1 MVRLQVVP
9 GICRLMSLTQATG
22 SEIVKVSVGSRDAGR
37 HDVSHW
43 QFRDLLAGLMRVISR
58 QSNPRRR
65 NTLCPS
71 HRLGTELL
79 EQRVVLS
86 VTTLSPSKDNTL
98 FEDVQGDVSDGAGA
112 YFYVGTTGPTA
123 GNVLRRATLAFDIAN
138 SIPAGSI
145 INSATLTLH
154 LSKNP
159 PTGSAQTIELHS
171 LLADWGQG
179 TSDADGPTSISAG
192 GAGVA
197 ATSGDATWLNRFFG
211 SSPVSLWATAGGDFA
226 ASASATTSVNAIGNY
241 SWTSATL
248 ITEVQGWLDN
258 PASNF
263 GWLIRNADEVSSST
277 ARRFDS
283 RENGTAANRPKLT
296 IDFTPPPS
304 VIVGVT
310 PASIVE
316 NGAGSLIY
324 TFTRDA
330 GLADPLIVNFN
341 VSGSA
346 TFATDYTQSGAT
358 SFSATQGTVSFLAD
372 EATKTVTV
380 TPVEDSLLEPDE
392 SVVLTITSGAGYSA
406 GLTPSASGSIVN
418 DDKSVSITAD
428 ALSHDEGDAG
438 NTPFTFTVT
447 RTGDTTGTDTVDY
460 VVTGSVT
467 NGADGDDFGG
477 SLPGGTVTFNPG
489 VATQTITVNV
499 SGDTSAEADEGF
511 VVTLMNSS
519 TNLALNTATA
529 TATIVNDEQVMNL
542 IPSSVVEGAATGTLA
557 GTLSVVVPGITGTPV
572 FSLSAGIGDTGNGSF
587 SIIGDQLVTAAVLDF
602 EAQSS
607 YSIRVHVQVDGMLSA
622 DQTFTI
628 SVTDAN
634 DAPQLTLGT
643 SPVTFRKKSP
653 PVALFPNVQLQDDD
667 TAAGFRLGGGQLALT
682 LNAATNKKGTKSL
695 DTIGLGGLSTIG
707 TLTFQHVSPNQLQI
721 QIQLLPGA
729 TAAQVQTFLRGITF
743 STKGAGLKKAE
754 RTVQV
759 QVTDAASAVTNL
771 SQTVNVAAN

>member
-1 MVRLQVVP
+1 MQV
-9 GICRLMSLTQATG
+9 TFN
-22 SEIVKVSVGSRDAGR
+22 SRDSR
-37 HDVSHW
+37 KIHDVSNRL
-43 QFRDLLAGLMRVISR
+43 FRDLWDGLMRVISSR
-58 QSNPRRR
+58 SNPRRR
-65 NTLCPS
+65 STLCQS
-71 HRLGTELL
+71 HWLGSEFL
-79 EQRVVLS
+79 EQRIVLS
-86 VTTLSPSKDNTL
+86 VTTLSASKDNTL
-98 FEDVQGDVSDGAGA
+98 FEDAQGDVSDGIGA
-112 YFYVGTTGPTA
+112 YFYVGSTGPTA
-123 GNVLRRATLAFDIAN
+123 GNALRRATLAFDIAG

-145 INSATLTLH
+145 INSVTLTLH

-159 PTGSAQTIELHS
+159 PTGTAQSLELHS

-179 TSDADGPTSISAG
+179 TSDADGPASTSAG
-192 GAGVA
+192 GAGIA
-197 ATSGDATWLNRFFG
+197 ATAGDATWLNRFFG
-211 SSPVSLWATAGGDFA
+211 SAPVSLWATPGGDFA

-248 ITEVQGWLDN
+248 TTEVQGWLDN

-263 GWLIRNADEVSSST
+263 GWLIRNADEISSAT

-296 IDFTPPPS
+296 VDFTPPPS
-304 VIVGVT
+304 VIVEVA
-310 PASIVE
+310 PANVVE
-316 NGAGSLIY
+316 NGVGSLTY

-330 GLADPLIVNFN
+330 GLADPLVVNFS
-341 VSGSA
+341 VSGTA
-346 TFATDYTQSGAT
+346 TFTTDYTQSGAT
-358 SFSATQGTVSFLAD
+358 SFAATNGTVTFLSG
-372 EATKTVTV
+372 EGTKSVTV
-380 TPVEDSLLEPDE
+380 TPVGDSSLELDE
-392 SVVLTITSGAGYSA
+392 SVVLTITSGTGYSV
-406 GLTPSASGSIVN
+406 GLTPSASGSILN

-460 VVTGSVT
+460 VVTGSAT

-477 SLPGGTVTFNPG
+477 TLPGGTVTFTPG
-489 VATQTITVNV
+489 VLTQTVTVNV
-499 SGDTSAEADEGF
+499 SGDTSPETDEGF
-511 VVTLMNSS
+511 VVTLVNPS
-519 TNLALNTATA
+519 TNLGVNTATA
-529 TATIVNDEQVMNL
+529 TATIVNDEQVMSL
-542 IPSSVVEGAATGTLA
+542 TPSSVAEGAATGTLV

-587 SIIGDQLVTAAVLDF
+587 SINGDQLLTAAVLDF

-634 DAPQLTLGT
+634 DAPQLTPGT
-643 SPVTFRKKSP
+643 SPVSFRKKQP
-653 PVALFPNVQLQDDD
+653 PVALFPNVQLQDAD
-667 TAAGFRLGGGQLALT
+667 TAAGFRLGGGQLVLT

-707 TLTFQHVSPNQLQI
+707 TLTSQNVSLNQVQI

-743 STKGAGLKKAE
+743 STKGAGLKKPT
-754 RTVQV
+754 RTVQL